1 MKTQLETIKV
11 YIPDEGKALKITQNN
26 KVVMYMLGPFYY
38 LPNYTYKVE
47 EVDKSEAIEWNN
59 NAKSFVQKLF
69 KKKIK

>member
-26 KVVMYMLGPFYY
+26 KVVMYMLEPLYY

-47 EVDKSEAIEWNN
+47 EVNKEDAIKWINRT
-59 NAKSFVQKLF
+59 KSFTQKLF
-69 KKKIK
+69 KKK